1 MIIYDSKDWLK
12 ALAHFHTS
20 FTIRVLFRRIG
31 VVGLYGAAITL
42 IDLHVFD
49 FRFHI
54 DNTFFSLLGIM
65 LSLLLVFRTNSSYD
79 RFWEGRKQW
88 GTLVNDSRNLAVIM
102 DTLLPADDLA
112 NRQYFAR
119 SLANFAH
126 ALKGHLR
133 AGVNAE
139 ELQETADGPPA
150 ALLTYQHIPSRMASL
165 LLRRIR
171 EMHRLR
177 LISDAD
183 LINLAPR
190 HQSLLDV
197 TGACERIRKTPIPF
211 SYSFFIKLF
220 ISIYLLVFPFVVTEV
235 YQYLTIPAL
244 ILAAYALMGVE
255 MIASEIEEPFGMDCN
270 DLPLNQIAHTISR
283 NVHEILGVPLTSPAG
298 AQPEAEYMKV
308 R

>member
-1 MIIYDSKDWLK
+1 MIIYNNKDWLK

-20 FTIRVLFRRIG
+20 FTIRVLLRRILL
-31 VVGLYGAAITL
+31 VGIYGAVITV
-42 IDLHVFD
+42 IDIHWFD

-88 GTLVNDSRNLAVIM
+88 GTLVNDSRNLAVMM
-102 DTLLPADDLA
+102 DALIPTDDQA
-112 NRQYFAR
+112 NRRYFALTL
-119 SLANFAH
+119 SNFAH

-133 AGVNAE
+133 MGVQPE
-139 ELQETADGPPA
+139 DFHETEDGTPA
-150 ALLTYQHIPSRMASL
+150 TILRSQHVPSRIAAL
-165 LLRRIR
+165 LLRRIK

-177 LISDAD
+177 LITDAD

-220 ISIYLLVFPFVVTEV
+220 ISIYLLVFPFVVTET

-244 ILAAYALMGVE
+244 MLAAYALMGVE
-255 MIASEIEEPFGMDCN
+255 MIASEIEEPFGLDCN
-270 DLPLNQIAHTISR
+270 DLPLNQIAKTISR
-283 NVHEILGVPLTSPAG
+283 NVHEILAVDLQTDTKA
-298 AQPEAEYMKV
+298 APEIEYMKV
-308 R
+308 N